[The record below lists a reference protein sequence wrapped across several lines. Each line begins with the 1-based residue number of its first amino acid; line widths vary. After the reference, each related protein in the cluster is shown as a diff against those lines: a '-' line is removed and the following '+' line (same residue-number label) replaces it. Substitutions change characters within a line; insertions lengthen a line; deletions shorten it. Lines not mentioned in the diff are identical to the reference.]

1 MNKKVTQAKRLWDEL
16 CKSVSKKHNP
26 FAGMTKQQAIEAI
39 RKVRE
44 EIWEEKLA
52 SRH

>member
-1 MNKKVTQAKRLWDEL
+1 MNKKAKITKKLWDDL
-16 CKSVSKKHNP
+16 RKSISKKHNP
-26 FAGMTKQQAIEAI
+26 LKGMTKQQAIEAI

-52 SRH
+52 ARH